1 MPRAGVVRRQMRPF
15 RIVVAGH
22 GDLAD
27 ALVSSAQLI
36 CGMVEDLHAV
46 GLRPDDSPESFAERL
61 GVATATDGPILV
73 LTDLV
78 GGTPHNV
85 AMTVC
90 RRLPT
95 AAIISGVNLAVL
107 IEAATTTDALD
118 PTLVERLVAG
128 GRGALADSASL
139 VASRSP

>member
-1 MPRAGVVRRQMRPF
+1 MRPF

-46 GLRPDDSPESFAERL
+46 GLRPDDSPESFGERL
-61 GVATATDGPILV
+61 QAATATEGPVLI

-85 AMTVC
+85 ALAAS
-90 RRLPT
+90 RRLP
-95 AAIISGVNLAVL
+95 AAVLISGVNLAVL
-107 IEAATTTDALD
+107 IEAATTTDVLD
-118 PTLVERLVAG
+118 ATLVDRLVSG
-128 GRGALADSASL
+128 GRGALMDAASL

>member
-1 MPRAGVVRRQMRPF
+1 MRPF

-22 GDLAD
+22 GDLAG

-36 CGMVEDLHAV
+36 CGMVDDLHAI
-46 GLRPDDSPESFAERL
+46 GLRPDDSPESFGERL
-61 GVATATDGPILV
+61 AAATATDGPVLI

-85 AMTVC
+85 AMAVA
-90 RRLPT
+90 RRQP
-95 AAIISGVNLAVL
+95 AAVLISGVNLAVL
-107 IEAATTTDALD
+107 IEAATTSDALD
-118 PTLVERLVAG
+118 TALVERLVVG
-128 GRGALADSASL
+128 GRGALTDAASL

>member
-1 MPRAGVVRRQMRPF
+1 MRPF

-27 ALVSSAQLI
+27 ALVSSAHLI

-46 GLRPDDSPESFAERL
+46 GLRPDDSPESFGERL
-61 GVATATDGPILV
+61 TTATATDDPVLV

-85 AMTVC
+85 ALAVA
-90 RRLPT
+90 RRQPSAVL
-95 AAIISGVNLAVL
+95 ISGVNLAVL

-118 PTLVERLVAG
+118 TTLVERLVGA
-128 GRGALADSASL
+128 GRGALADAASL

>member
-1 MPRAGVVRRQMRPF
+1 MRPF

-27 ALVSSAQLI
+27 ALASSAQLI

-46 GLRPDDSPESFAERL
+46 GLRPDDSPESFGERL
-61 GVATATDGPILV
+61 AGATATDGPVLI

-85 AMTVC
+85 AMTVA
-90 RRLPT
+90 RRHP
-95 AAIISGVNLAVL
+95 AAALISGVNLAVL

-118 PTLVERLVAG
+118 TALVDRLVSG

>member
-1 MPRAGVVRRQMRPF
+1 MRPF

-27 ALVSSAQLI
+27 ALVSSARLI

-61 GVATATDGPILV
+61 QAVTATEGPLLI

-85 AMTVC
+85 ALAAS
-90 RRLPT
+90 RRQP
-95 AAIISGVNLAVL
+95 AAVLISGVNLAVL

-118 PTLVERLVAG
+118 TALVERLVSG
-128 GRGALADSASL
+128 GRGALADAASL
-139 VASRSP
+139 AASRSP

>member
-1 MPRAGVVRRQMRPF
+1 MRPF

-27 ALVSSAQLI
+27 ALVSSARLI
-36 CGMVEDLHAV
+36 CGIVDDLHAV
-46 GLRPDDSPESFAERL
+46 GLKPDDSPESFGERL
-61 GVATATDGPILV
+61 LAAAATDGPVLI

-85 AMTVC
+85 ALVVN
-90 RRLPT
+90 RRTPGAVL
-95 AAIISGVNLAVL
+95 ISGVNLAVL

-118 PTLVERLVAG
+118 SALVERLVSG
-128 GRGALADSASL
+128 GRGALADAASL
-139 VASRSP
+139 LASRSP

>member
-1 MPRAGVVRRQMRPF
+1 MRPF

-46 GLRPDDSPESFAERL
+46 GLRPDDSPESFGERL
-61 GVATATDGPILV
+61 AGATATDGPILI

-85 AMTVC
+85 ALTVS
-90 RRLPT
+90 RRLPRQPSSRAST
-95 AAIISGVNLAVL
+95 SPSSSRRRRRRTHSIRRSW
-107 IEAATTTDALD
+107 
-118 PTLVERLVAG
+118 
-128 GRGALADSASL
+128 SAS
-139 VASRSP
+139 SPGAGEPSPMR

>member
-1 MPRAGVVRRQMRPF
+1 MRPF

-27 ALVSSAQLI
+27 ALVSSVRLI
-36 CGMVEDLHAV
+36 CGMVEDVHAV

-61 GVATATDGPILV
+61 VDATATEGPVLI

-85 AMTVC
+85 ALTVC
-90 RRLPT
+90 RRLP
-95 AAIISGVNLAVL
+95 AATLISGVNLAVL

-118 PTLVERLVAG
+118 TALVERLVSG
-128 GRGALADSASL
+128 GRGALADAASL
-139 VASRSP
+139 LASRSP

>member
-1 MPRAGVVRRQMRPF
+1 MRPF

-36 CGMVEDLHAV
+36 CGMVDDLHAV

-61 GVATATDGPILV
+61 TAVSSTDGPVLI

-85 AMTVC
+85 ALAVGRRQPATV
-90 RRLPT
+90 L
-95 AAIISGVNLAVL
+95 ISGVNLAVL

-118 PTLVERLVAG
+118 TTLVERLVSG
-128 GRGALADSASL
+128 GRGALADAASL

>member
-1 MPRAGVVRRQMRPF
+1 MRPF

-61 GVATATDGPILV
+61 TATIADDDVPVLL

-85 AMTVC
+85 ALAVT
-90 RRLPT
+90 RRRDGAVL
-95 AAIISGVNLAVL
+95 ISGVNLAVL

-118 PTLVERLVAG
+118 ATLQERLVEG
-128 GRGALADSASL
+128 GRGALVDATSL